1 MSSEQEQKQLTSNP
15 KYKEFKSLL
24 DADFKERKLKENEI
38 IKATF
43 NQHPLKMEVIRKAI
57 IENNKKVFPTGKPT
71 SMQAGATLI
80 IPSFGQI
87 GGITSREEGI
97 STMTR
102 KENPYVSTD
111 PHRGWVRFP

>member
-1 MSSEQEQKQLTSNP
+1 
-15 KYKEFKSLL
+15 
-24 DADFKERKLKENEI
+24 
-38 IKATF
+38 
-43 NQHPLKMEVIRKAI
+43 
-57 IENNKKVFPTGKPT
+57 
-71 SMQAGATLI
+71 MQAGATLI

-87 GGITSREEGI
+87 GGITSVEEGA